1 MQQIALDIG
10 LRTPPTLD
18 NYFPGPNAAALV
30 HLQQWLPARPEG
42 APSDVLRPDVAPT
55 YVWGPEGSGKTHL
68 LQAAVAGLRAQ
79 GHNVGYLDSDTQEP
93 PAFDESWSA
102 VVMDDVHLY
111 GDALQHTAF
120 SWFVQAHTLQRP
132 VLAAGRLAPVD
143 LALREDLR
151 TRLGWGHVL
160 GLDLLSEAQTR
171 DVLRQAADARG
182 LVLSDEV
189 MDFTLRRFSRDLGSQ
204 MQLLDGL
211 DRYALQTQ
219 RALTIPLVKSM
230 LENA

>member
-18 NYFPGPNAAALV
+18 NYFSGPNAAALA
-30 HLQQWLPARPEG
+30 HLQQWLPAR
-42 APSDVLRPDVAPT
+42 SDTAPT

-79 GHNVGYLDSDTQEP
+79 GHSVGYLDAQTQEP
-93 PAFDESWSA
+93 AAFDESWAA

-160 GLDLLSEAQTR
+160 GLQLLDEAQSR
-171 DVLRQAADARG
+171 AVLRQAADARG
-182 LVLSDEV
+182 LDLSDEV
-189 MDFTLRRFSRDLGSQ
+189 MDFTLRRFSRDLGSL

>member
-10 LRTPPTLD
+10 LRTPPTFD
-18 NYFPGPNAAALV
+18 NYFPGPNAAALA
-30 HLQQWLPARPEG
+30 HLQQWLPAR
-42 APSDVLRPDVAPT
+42 SDTAPT

-160 GLDLLSEAQTR
+160 GLQLLDEAQSR
-171 DVLRQAADARG
+171 AVLRQVADARG

-189 MDFTLRRFSRDLGSQ
+189 MDFTLRRFSRDLGSL

>member
-10 LRTPPTLD
+10 LVPVPTFD
-18 NYFPGPNAAALV
+18 NYFPGPNDAV
-30 HLQQWLPARPEG
+30 VEQLQQWIRPQDSG
-42 APSDVLRPDVAPT
+42 FAPLTA
-55 YVWGPEGSGKTHL
+55 YLCGPQGSGKSHL
-68 LQAAVAGLRAQ
+68 LQAAGDQWTAQ
-79 GHNVGYLDSDTQEP
+79 GHVVGRLDAQADDTRV
-93 PAFDESWSA
+93 FDDRWVA
-102 VVMDDVHLY
+102 VVMDDVDLYSPAQQHL
-111 GDALQHTAF
+111 AF

-132 VLAAGRLAPVD
+132 VLAAGLVAPSA

-160 GLDLLSEAQTR
+160 GLELLSDAQTR
-171 DVLRQAADARG
+171 VALRQAADARG
-182 LVLSDEV
+182 LALSDEV
-189 MDFTLRRFSRDLGSQ
+189 MDFTLRRFSRDLGSL
-204 MQLLDGL
+204 MQLLDTL

>member
-10 LRTPPTLD
+10 LVPVPTFD
-18 NYFPGPNAAALV
+18 NYFPGPNGAALAQ
-30 HLQQWLPARPEG
+30 LQAWMQSDG
-42 APSDVLRPDVAPT
+42 AGFAPLTT
-55 YVWGPEGSGKTHL
+55 YLWGSLGSGKSHL
-68 LQAAVAGLRAQ
+68 LQAAGRQWTAQ
-79 GHNVGYLDSDTQEP
+79 GCSIGLLDANTDAASL
-93 PAFDESWSA
+93 FDERWA
-102 VVMDDVHLY
+102 AIVMDDVDLY
-111 GDALQHTAF
+111 TPAQQHTAF

-132 VLAAGRLAPVD
+132 VLAAGLVAPTL

-160 GLDLLSEAQTR
+160 GLELLSEAQTR
-171 DVLRQAADARG
+171 VALRQAADARG
-182 LVLSDEV
+182 LALSDEV
-189 MDFTLRRFSRDLGSQ
+189 MDFTLRRFSRDLGSL
-204 MQLLDGL
+204 MQLLDTL

>member
-18 NYFPGPNAAALV
+18 NYFPGPNAAALA
-30 HLQQWLPARPEG
+30 HLQQWLPAR
-42 APSDVLRPDVAPT
+42 SDTAPT

-68 LQAAVAGLRAQ
+68 LEAAVAGLLAQ
-79 GHNVGYLDSDTQEP
+79 GHTVGYLNSETQEP
-93 PAFDESWSA
+93 AAFDESWAA

-160 GLDLLSEAQTR
+160 GLQLLDEAQSR
-171 DVLRQAADARG
+171 AVLRQVADARG

-189 MDFTLRRFSRDLGSQ
+189 MDFTLRRFSRDLGSL